1 MDNIFYISYE
11 IASCRYSSPTTFQ
24 LINKHNRVFYA
35 IRSAAGHP
43 IDIFDF
49 DWKQKILLTSKYC
62 NKLLFIIGREKIQ
75 VKVTTTKLKI
85 FYCLSNVSAKSDQVT
100 L

>member
-1 MDNIFYISYE
+1 MDNIFYISCE
-11 IASCRYSSPTTFQ
+11 IAVQCSNITTFY

-75 VKVTTTKLKI
+75 VTTTKLKI

-100 L
+100 P

>member
-24 LINKHNRVFYA
+24 LINKHNREFYA
-35 IRSAAGHP
+35 IRLAAGYP
-43 IDIFDF
+43 SDIFDF

-62 NKLLFIIGREKIQ
+62 NKLLFLISREKIQ
-75 VKVTTTKLKI
+75 VTTKLRI